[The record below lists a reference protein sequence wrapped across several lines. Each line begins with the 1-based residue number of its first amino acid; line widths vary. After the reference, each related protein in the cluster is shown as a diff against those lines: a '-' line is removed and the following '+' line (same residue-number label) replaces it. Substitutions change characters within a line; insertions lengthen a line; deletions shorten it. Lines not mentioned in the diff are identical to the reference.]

1 MKLKN
6 VFDHI
11 MLEEKD
17 RGTNETKLEVNEIL
31 IFSNGILHESV
42 TFKVS
47 SVSKRRKIKVGT
59 RIKHKAP

>member
-17 RGTNETKLEVNEIL
+17 RGKNETKLEVNVIT
-31 IFSNGILHESV
+31 IF
-42 TFKVS
+42 F
-47 SVSKRRKIKVGT
+47 
-59 RIKHKAP
+59 